1 MSLARAMPPGV
12 WRCAGECKGECGK
25 RALHVRT
32 QHSRGRGDTSRDRA
46 SAETAPWCAMQD
58 AGPSDSA
65 SHRRGS
71 RAGKGAEPVAR
82 HGFAGIG
89 IYDGI
94 DKMMLVLN
102 AKLVGSEES
111 TQVYKL

>member
-1 MSLARAMPPGV
+1 MTAPVIDAARGP
-12 WRCAGECKGECGK
+12 
-25 RALHVRT
+25 
-32 QHSRGRGDTSRDRA
+32 GRGLSLWRA
-46 SAETAPWCAMQD
+46 T
-58 AGPSDSA
+58 G
-65 SHRRGS
+65 
-71 RAGKGAEPVAR
+71 V
-82 HGFAGIG
+82 AGIG